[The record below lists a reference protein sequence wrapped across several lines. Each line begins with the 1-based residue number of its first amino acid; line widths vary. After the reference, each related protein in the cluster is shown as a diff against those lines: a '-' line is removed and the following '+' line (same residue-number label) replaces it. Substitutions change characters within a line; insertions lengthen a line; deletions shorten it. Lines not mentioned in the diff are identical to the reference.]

1 MTIVFPPISK
11 LAKFHFYTCSLLSS
25 LHTYIFYSKA
35 LNSFIHIRYKKVFKI
50 IFISNWFLT
59 ILLSSLTSPILIN
72 NTHSNLLKNHSL
84 SSNSQFNQLNLP
96 QILISLSLY
105 ICIYI
110 YPRNISIS
118 YSITKN
124 IMRGL
129 AQPCDTSVYMY
140 IFNVARRTRTP
151 FTFHYGERLTKQRG
165 GEGGD
170 PLLLS
175 SSATEATTAARHAT
189 AAR

>member
-35 LNSFIHIRYKKVFKI
+35 LNSFIHIQYKKIFKI

-59 ILLSSLTSPILIN
+59 ILLSSLTSSILIN
-72 NTHSNLLKNHSL
+72 NTHSNLLKNHSP

-105 ICIYI
+105 MYIYI
-110 YPRNISIS
+110 YTSIH
-118 YSITKN
+118 
-124 IMRGL
+124 
-129 AQPCDTSVYMY
+129 V
-140 IFNVARRTRTP
+140 IFQSRILLQRILCVVWLNPAIRP
-151 FTFHYGERLTKQRG
+151 FTCTYLTLHVAQG
-165 GEGGD
+165 
-170 PLLLS
+170 PLSLS
-175 SSATEATTAARHAT
+175 IMEND
-189 AAR
+189 